1 MFNLKKLEFICPG
14 NVEYNDVKDH
24 MEMLSFSL
32 ATTPIDV
39 FKQDTLVGIATGFF
53 FHINNETFLV
63 TCKHCIVDSEKRYY
77 PDKIVIRLH
86 SDIKNLEHNR
96 REEIELY
103 ENGNPVWKEHS
114 QGDLVMIEVNDNI
127 LKKYYIAC
135 FTEES
140 IIGYEIE
147 IGTHLLAVGYPKG
160 IYDMV
165 NNLPIGISAFLASKY
180 GIWFNGEPCFLV
192 DSYLPEGM
200 SGSPIL
206 TATGFFKQGILVGG
220 NYNFLVGILRG
231 PLQTPYQ
238 AHRRWIIDDIG
249 LYYAS
254 YADLLKEITKD

>member
-1 MFNLKKLEFICPG
+1 MERLKFIYPDG
-14 NVEYNDVKDH
+14 VEYNDVKDR

-32 ATTPIDV
+32 ATTPIDI

-53 FHINNETFLV
+53 IYINDEIFLV
-63 TCKHCIVDSEKRYY
+63 TCKHCIVDSEKRYH

-86 SDIKNLEHNR
+86 LDINDLGRNK

-103 ENGNPVWKEHS
+103 ENGNPVWKEYTK
-114 QGDLVMIEVNDNI
+114 GDLVMIEVNNKI
-127 LKKYYIAC
+127 LENYYIAC

-140 IIGYEIE
+140 IIRKKDEIE

-180 GIWFNGEPCFLV
+180 GIWFDGEPCFLI

-206 TATGFFKQGILVGG
+206 TATGFFKRSILVGT

-238 AHRRWIIDDIG
+238 TYRRWIIDDIG

-254 YADLLKEITKD
+254 YADLLKEIAKD